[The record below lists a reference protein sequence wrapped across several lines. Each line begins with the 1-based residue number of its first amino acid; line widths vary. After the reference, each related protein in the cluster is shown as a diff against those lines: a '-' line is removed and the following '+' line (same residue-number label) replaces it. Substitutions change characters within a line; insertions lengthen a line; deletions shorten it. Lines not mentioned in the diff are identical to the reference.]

1 MSIIAIAGSP
11 LARSRSNALLRYAAQ
26 ALSQQHGSV
35 DSLGIRDVSAE
46 DLVHGNYASEDAARL
61 RQRVTPARV
70 VLIATPVYKASFAGG
85 LKALL
90 DLLDQTALAGKIV
103 LPLATGGSAAHL
115 LALEYSLKPVLS
127 ALGARHILAGV
138 YATEAQVQVDEQGNA
153 QLDEDIR
160 VRLDAAIEAVS
171 QLLPAR
177 TAPRPYDLGRLASQL
192 QLAV

>member
-11 LARSRSNALLRYAAQ
+11 SARSRSNALLRYAAQ
-26 ALSQQHGSV
+26 ALARQYGAV
-35 DSLGIRDVSAE
+35 DSLGLQDICAE
-46 DLVHGNYASEDAARL
+46 DLVQGNYAGQDAARL
-61 RQRVTPARV
+61 RQRVAPARV

-103 LPLATGGSAAHL
+103 LPLASGGSAAHL

-138 YATEAQVQVDEQGNA
+138 YATEAQVR
-153 QLDEDIR
+153 LDEAGQAQFDESIR
-160 VRLDAAIEAVS
+160 ERLDAAVTAVS
-171 QLLPAR
+171 LLLPAR
-177 TAPRPYDLGRLASQL
+177 EPHASYDLGRLASRL

>member
-11 LARSRSNALLRYAAQ
+11 SARSRSNALLRYTAQ
-26 ALSQQHGSV
+26 ALAQQHGAV
-35 DSLGIRDVSAE
+35 DSLSLRDISAE
-46 DLVHGNYASEDAARL
+46 DLVHGNYAGQDALRL
-61 RQRVTPARV
+61 RQRVAPARV

-138 YATEAQVQVDEQGNA
+138 YATEAQVKVDEHGQA
-153 QLDEDIR
+153 QFDDSIR
-160 VRLDAAIEAVS
+160 ERLDAAIAAVS
-171 QLLPAR
+171 QLLPA
-177 TAPRPYDLGRLASQL
+177 PEPQPSYDLGHLASQL

>member
-11 LARSRSNALLRYAAQ
+11 SARSRSNALLRYAAQ
-26 ALSQQHGSV
+26 ALARQHGAV
-35 DSLGIRDVSAE
+35 DSLGLQDICAE
-46 DLVHGNYASEDAARL
+46 DLVQGNYAGQDAARL
-61 RQRVTPARV
+61 RQRVAPARV

-103 LPLATGGSAAHL
+103 LPLASGGSAAHL

-138 YATEAQVQVDEQGNA
+138 YATEAQVR
-153 QLDEDIR
+153 LDEAGQAQFDESIR
-160 VRLDAAIEAVS
+160 ERLDAAVTAVS
-171 QLLPAR
+171 LLLPAR
-177 TAPRPYDLGRLASQL
+177 EPHASYDLGRLASRL